1 MVPKVIGRSFS
12 FTTKLGYS
20 EKSMRLFTALDLP
33 DDMLAKLDALLA
45 RLRPTAPIRWTQA
58 ANLHI
63 TVKFIGEW
71 PEERLDE
78 LKAGL
83 AGVPRRDAISVHV
96 RDLGAFLNPNK
107 PRIFW
112 CGVDAPGLAE
122 LVADTEAA
130 TAALG
135 IAREERDFKP
145 HLTLARI
152 KDGFDMT
159 ALRTAVVAESTFDF
173 GRFEARSFFLYQSQS
188 KPGGSVYTK
197 LAEFPLLRS

>member
-1 MVPKVIGRSFS
+1 
-12 FTTKLGYS
+12 
-20 EKSMRLFTALDLP
+20 MRLLTALDLP

-78 LKAGL
+78 LKGGL

-130 TAALG
+130 MAAVG
-135 IAREERDFKP
+135 IAKEEHAYSP

-152 KDGFDMT
+152 KGGFDLT
-159 ALRTAVVAESTFDF
+159 ALRTGVVAESTLVF
-173 GRFEARSFFLYQSQS
+173 
-188 KPGGSVYTK
+188 
-197 LAEFPLLRS
+197 

>member
-1 MVPKVIGRSFS
+1 
-12 FTTKLGYS
+12 
-20 EKSMRLFTALDLP
+20 MRLFTALDLP
-33 DDMLAKLDALLA
+33 DDILGKLEQLLD
-45 RLRPTAPIRWTQA
+45 RLRPTAPLRWTPP

-63 TVKFIGEW
+63 TTKFIGEW

-78 LKAGL
+78 LKASL
-83 AGVPRRDAISVHV
+83 ASLPGRDPISVHI
-96 RDLGAFLNPNK
+96 RDVGAFLNPRK

-112 CGVDAPGLAE
+112 CGVNAPGLAE
-122 LVADTEAA
+122 LAADTETAM
-130 TAALG
+130 AALG
-135 IAREERDFKP
+135 IAREEREYSP

-188 KPGGSVYTK
+188 KPEGSVYVK
-197 LAEFPLLRS
+197 LAEFPLSQG

>member
-1 MVPKVIGRSFS
+1 
-12 FTTKLGYS
+12 
-20 EKSMRLFTALDLP
+20 MRLFTALDLP
-33 DDMLAKLDALLA
+33 GDVIGKMDELLA
-45 RLRPTAPIRWTQA
+45 RLRPTAPIHWSSA

-63 TVKFIGEW
+63 TIKFIGEW
-71 PEERLDE
+71 PEARLEE
-78 LKAGL
+78 LKTSL
-83 AGVPRRDAISVHV
+83 AGVAARDPISVHI
-96 RDLGAFLNPNK
+96 RELGAFVNPNK

-112 CGVDAPGLAE
+112 CGVGAPGLAE
-122 LVADTEAA
+122 LAADTEAA

-135 IAREERDFKP
+135 VAKEERAYSP

-159 ALRTAVVAESTFDF
+159 ALRTAVVAESTLDF

-197 LAEFPLLRS
+197 LAEFPLCRP

>member
-1 MVPKVIGRSFS
+1 M
-12 FTTKLGYS
+12 KLGS
-20 EKSMRLFTALDLP
+20 SGKSMRLFTALELP
-33 DDMLAKLDALLA
+33 GEIIDKLDQVLA
-45 RLRPTAPIRWTQA
+45 RLRPTAPLRWSTA

-63 TVKFIGEW
+63 TTKFIGAW

-78 LKAGL
+78 LKSSL
-83 AGVPRRDAISVHV
+83 AAIPSRDPISVHV

-107 PRIFW
+107 PRFFW
-112 CGVDAPGLAE
+112 CGVNAPGLAE
-122 LVADTEAA
+122 LAADLETA

-135 IAREERDFKP
+135 IAREERQYSP

-159 ALRTAVVAESTFDF
+159 ALRTAVVAEPNFDF

-188 KPGGSVYTK
+188 KPSGSVYTK
-197 LAEFPLLRS
+197 LAEFPLLHP